1 MHTQRIDS
9 DLPDGGRAGRSPPQ
23 ASAGDSD
30 AQLLVGAA
38 GEQQQPVD
46 AAANNDDNVN
56 DDDSDVDFAAYN
68 HGDEDDEDDEDAA
81 AAELPVNDARARR
94 HWPMEGNVRSIT
106 IPFWRFYST
115 SC

>member
-1 MHTQRIDS
+1 M
-9 DLPDGGRAGRSPPQ
+9 
-23 ASAGDSD
+23 
-30 AQLLVGAA
+30 GAA
-38 GEQQQPVD
+38 CEQRQQQPVD

-56 DDDSDVDFAAYN
+56 DNDSDIDFAADD
-68 HGDEDDEDDEDAA
+68 HVDEDDEDAA

-106 IPFWRFYST
+106 VPFWRFYST